1 MERPPTLVEPDRR
14 RAIAE
19 VLGLAS
25 RTDLVLLAGRGHED
39 VQEVA
44 DERVLFDDRVVVRE
58 EWDKLAVGRGD
69 G

>member
-14 RAIAE
+14 RAIAR
-19 VLGLAS
+19 VLGLAG

-44 DERVLFDDRVVVRE
+44 DERVLFDDRAVVRE